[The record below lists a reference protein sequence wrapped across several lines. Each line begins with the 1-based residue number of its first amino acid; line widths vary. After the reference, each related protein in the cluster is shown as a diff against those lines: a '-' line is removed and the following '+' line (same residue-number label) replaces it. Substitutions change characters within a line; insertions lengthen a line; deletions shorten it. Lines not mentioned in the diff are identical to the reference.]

1 MNLDTIIKI
10 IGSGIDQTNILL
22 TLAILDTILGI
33 SWRLKVG
40 HALISN
46 RFMSGVTRNFV
57 PALLPALLHYMRVLI
72 KSTAPVYQ
80 YAACLIFLTSTY
92 FLIQSILSNLSE
104 LGTPLPNWIIKCIEN
119 ELNEKGLK

>member
-1 MNLDTIIKI
+1 MSLDTILQI

-22 TLAILDTILGI
+22 VLAILDTILGI

-57 PALLPALLHYMRVLI
+57 SGLASGPIAL
-72 KSTAPVYQ
+72 
-80 YAACLIFLTSTY
+80 YAHSD
-92 FLIQSILSNLSE
+92 
-104 LGTPLPNWIIKCIEN
+104 
-119 ELNEKGLK
+119 